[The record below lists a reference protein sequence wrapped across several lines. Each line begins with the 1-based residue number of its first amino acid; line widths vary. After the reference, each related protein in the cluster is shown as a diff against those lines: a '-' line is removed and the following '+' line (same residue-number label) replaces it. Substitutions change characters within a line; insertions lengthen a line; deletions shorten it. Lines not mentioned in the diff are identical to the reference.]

1 MRCSAL
7 LEMVALGD
15 CRAQFGSLRSR
26 TPRAALTCVAVSS
39 TAQLQAKPFV
49 RGAKVKLVDD
59 IPGYPAGSTGKIAV
73 ANGFAWTRYWVRFD
87 DGRAVGHVDHHS
99 LVKRGD
105 YDDFLAARTR
115 EELEAVEAAEQAAK
129 ATAEAPDPAEAAAVG
144 AGASGGA
151 VQVNGVTIPQR
162 LLDMSAA
169 ARQRLGA

>member
-1 MRCSAL
+1 MR
-7 LEMVALGD
+7 G
-15 CRAQFGSLRSR
+15 
-26 TPRAALTCVAVSS
+26 T
-39 TAQLQAKPFV
+39 KV
-49 RGAKVKLVDD
+49 RLVDD

-87 DGRAVGHVDHHS
+87 DGTAVGHVDHHA
-99 LVKRGD
+99 LVRPRD
-105 YDDFLAARTR
+105 YDEFLSARER
-115 EELEAVEAAEQAAK
+115 EELEAVESAEQAAK
-129 ATAEAPDPAEAAAVG
+129 ASAEASDPAETAAVG